1 MPLLLATTSCH
12 ILPYPATSYYTL
24 PHPTK
29 PRPALSH
36 DGAVCRWLRRV
47 IVFVL
52 GAALVLPI
60 SPSIP
65 TIVSAIIA
73 TSVLIQASITNH
85 HPVVKHAVIRH
96 SRAWSVRSSQAVIM
110 RRTVDRKHGW
120 ISQTPRHQRRVAPCS
135 RDRIAAA
142 NLTAQHLIASPWS
155 LHHFN
160 RLPVCK
166 SPVTHR
172 AGHGRCNKR
181 LVGFASRA
189 AEEIRQETA
198 GLAHGHPCVATGGR
212 VVQSAAAHCGRREAD
227 VFRLERALTRI
238 WMQHSNI

>member
-1 MPLLLATTSCH
+1 MPLFLATISCH
-12 ILPYPATSYYTL
+12 ILPP
-24 PHPTK
+24 PTN

-47 IVFVL
+47 MVFVL

-60 SPSIP
+60 SPPIP
-65 TIVSAIIA
+65 AIVSAIIA
-73 TSVLIQASITNH
+73 TSVLIREPIASH
-85 HPVVKHAVIRH
+85 HSVVKHAVTCD

-110 RRTVDRKHGW
+110 RITVDREHSW
-120 ISQTPRHQRRVAPCS
+120 ISQTPRHRRRVAPCS

-142 NLTAQHLIASPWS
+142 NLIAQHLIASPRS

-166 SPVTHR
+166 SAVAHR

-189 AEEIRQETA
+189 TEEIR
-198 GLAHGHPCVATGGR
+198 
-212 VVQSAAAHCGRREAD
+212 
-227 VFRLERALTRI
+227 
-238 WMQHSNI
+238 